1 MNEEKKR
8 KIIIVGSLILFILL
22 IVIVILILKRGS
34 GKNTQPVGL
43 SCSKSGQTA
52 TITWRN
58 KSSDQGVLVY
68 GTQASAQMPFLSEE
82 ASAPAP
88 VDAGLYEH
96 TVKLDALG
104 SDTYIVAVSGFTGIT
119 AECKGVDPEPKS
131 KGPSLNS
138 TNAAVQPTQVVQI
151 QEEPTPEPTDVI
163 TPTPIQSGG
172 TSTLLPIVNATSYF
186 NDNPSKS
193 IYDCVRNFRYE
204 TSAAGKFY
212 TGLASICAS
221 AWTQV
226 NLSK

>member
-8 KIIIVGSLILFILL
+8 KIIIAGSLVLFVLL
-22 IVIVILILKRGS
+22 IVIIILILKRGP
-34 GKNTQPVGL
+34 GKNSQPVGL

-68 GTQASAQMPFLSEE
+68 GTQASGQMPFLSEE
-82 ASAPAP
+82 VSAPAP

-96 TVKLDALG
+96 IVKLDALG
-104 SDTYIVAVSGFTGIT
+104 SDTYIVAVSGFADMT
-119 AECKGVDPEPKS
+119 AECKGVDPELPKS
-131 KGPSLNS
+131 NSSSLNS
-138 TNAAVQPTQVVQI
+138 ANAVVQPTQVVQI
-151 QEEPTPEPTDVI
+151 QEEPTPEPTEEVV
-163 TPTPIQSGG
+163 PTQIKAG
-172 TSTLLPIVNATSYF
+172 TSTLLPIVDATSYF

-212 TGLASICAS
+212 TGLASVCAS